1 MWRDEYGKYDMKIIM
16 QCSKLIIQLY
26 YIVQCSL
33 DGDTNLS
40 MVSGTLFLLCWAA
53 IFKFQSE
60 HARYR
65 DGGRGRKIRL
75 VTITRLSFQMR
86 M

>member
-1 MWRDEYGKYDMKIIM
+1 MWRDETNEYGKYDMKIII

-40 MVSGTLFLLCWAA
+40 MVSGTMFLLCWAA
-53 IFKFQSE
+53 IFKK
-60 HARYR
+60 
-65 DGGRGRKIRL
+65 DGFKANMHVIGMEEGEGKY
-75 VTITRLSFQMR
+75 VW
-86 M
+86 